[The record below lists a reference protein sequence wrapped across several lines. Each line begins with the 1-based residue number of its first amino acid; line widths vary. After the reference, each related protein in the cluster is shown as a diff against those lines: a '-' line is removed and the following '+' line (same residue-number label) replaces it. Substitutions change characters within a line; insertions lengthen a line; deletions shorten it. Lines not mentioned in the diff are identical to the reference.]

1 VRIRWLKR
9 ADCDLDALASDI
21 AHDNPDAA
29 ARIALRVIE
38 AVENL
43 GTHPGI
49 GRPGRVEGTRELVV
63 SNTPYVVAYRVHQNV
78 VEVLRVL
85 HSAQNWPDRI

>member
-1 VRIRWLKR
+1 MRIRWLKR
-9 ADCDLDALASDI
+9 ADCDLDALASYI

-38 AVENL
+38 AVEDL